1 MKRSTTIAS
10 LAGAAVVA
18 AGAYVYVN
26 KLHAT
31 SPQQAT
37 EAAEK
42 TTTAVTSQPV
52 LPPAITVSKVVSRAF
67 VETAPV
73 SGSLIAREEVLVSP
87 EVDGFR
93 VVALYAD
100 EGDTVKKGEVLAR
113 LASEQLDA
121 QVAQNAAALARADA
135 AIAQAKSVITQAAAQ
150 AKEAKAQLA
159 RAEPLRKSGFL
170 SQTVFDQRESAARTT
185 EAQLAASKDALIAA
199 EAEKSQVTAQQR
211 EITWRQSK
219 TDVTSPEDGLISRRA
234 ARIGALATTAADPM
248 FRIIAKGEVE
258 LDAEVVETRLPK
270 IKIGQTAK
278 IALPEAGTYDG
289 TVRLIS
295 PEVNAT
301 TRLGRVRIFIGADP
315 ALRIGAFAHADIETA
330 RSTGLAVPNSAVTFR
345 SDGTYVQ
352 VVENN
357 VVRQRRVETGLV
369 SGEFVEVTK
378 GLTAGDLV
386 VTRSGTFLR
395 DGDQI
400 RAVQPAAQLSEA
412 K

>member
-1 MKRSTTIAS
+1 MKRSTLFAGLAS
-10 LAGAAVVA
+10 AAVVA
-18 AGAYVYVN
+18 TGAYVY
-26 KLHAT
+26 AT
-31 SPQQAT
+31 KIHEPGAQPSAAAT
-37 EAAEK
+37 ETSTKAA
-42 TTTAVTSQPV
+42 TSQPV
-52 LPPAITVSKVVSRAF
+52 LPPAITVSKVASRAF
-67 VETAPV
+67 IETAPV
-73 SGSLIAREEVLVSP
+73 SGSLIAREEILVSP

-100 EGDTVKKGEVLAR
+100 EGDTVKKGAVLAR

-150 AKEAKAQLA
+150 AKEAKAQLV
-159 RAEPLRKSGFL
+159 RAQPLRKSGFL
-170 SQTVFDQRESAARTT
+170 SQTVYDQRESAARTT

-199 EAEKSQVTAQQR
+199 EAEKAQVLAQES

-219 TDVTSPEDGLISRRA
+219 TEVTAPEDGLISRRA
-234 ARIGALATTAADPM
+234 ARIGALATTGADPM

-270 IKIGQTAK
+270 IKLGQTAK
-278 IALPEAGTYDG
+278 ISLPEAGAYDG

-301 TRLGRVRIFIGADP
+301 TRLGRVRIFIGTDP

-330 RSTGLAVPNSAVTFR
+330 RSNGLAVPNSAVTFR
-345 SDGTYVQ
+345 ADGAYVQ

-357 VVRQRRVETGLV
+357 IVRQRRVETGLV

-378 GLTAGDLV
+378 GLSAGDLV
-386 VTRSGTFLR
+386 VTRAGTFLR

-400 RAVQPAAQLSEA
+400 RPVQPAAQVSEA